1 MGELIISRPF
11 SVADAAAAGVSEGE
25 VRALI
30 RRGDVREVVHGA
42 YVSVD
47 VPDSVGVRAAA
58 LSRVVPPRSVVC
70 RQTAA
75 WLHGVDVLPLGAH
88 AEVPAAQLLVPAS
101 TAAVRRRGVVGTS
114 GILRDDEVAEI
125 DGVLATTPVRTALD
139 LGRLLPLI
147 DGVPAVDAM
156 LHSGLVAPEQLVAD
170 ARRFRGYRHKLRL
183 DRALELADGRA
194 ESLQESRLRVRL
206 VVYAKLPRPEVQYV
220 VPAGPAGFRLDMAY
234 VEVKVAIEYDGE
246 EHHSAARDVAYDRW
260 RRDLLGGLGWT
271 FHVARSHDVL
281 GGWLNF
287 TADVRA
293 SLRAA
298 GWRPAA

>member
-11 SVADAAAAGVSEGE
+11 SLADAAEAGVSPGE
-25 VRALI
+25 VRALV
-30 RRGDVREVVHGA
+30 RRGDVREVAHGA
-42 YVSVD
+42 YVSVG

-58 LSRVVPPRSVVC
+58 LSRVVPARAVVC

-88 AEVPAAQLLVPAS
+88 VDVPPVELIVPAN
-101 TAAVRRRGVVGTS
+101 TAAIRRRGVAGSS
-114 GILRDDEVAEI
+114 GVLRDGEVTEV
-125 DGVLATTPVRTALD
+125 DGVLVTTPLRTALD

-156 LHSGLVAPEQLVAD
+156 LHSDLVSPEQLVAG
-170 ARRFRGYRHKLRL
+170 ARRFRGYRHKVRL

-220 VPAGPAGFRLDMAY
+220 VSAGPGEFRLDMAY

-246 EHHSAARDVAYDRW
+246 EHHSALRDVAYDRW
-260 RRDLLGGLGWT
+260 RRDLLCGLGWT

-287 TADVRA
+287 TAEVRA

-298 GWRPAA
+298 GWHEAA